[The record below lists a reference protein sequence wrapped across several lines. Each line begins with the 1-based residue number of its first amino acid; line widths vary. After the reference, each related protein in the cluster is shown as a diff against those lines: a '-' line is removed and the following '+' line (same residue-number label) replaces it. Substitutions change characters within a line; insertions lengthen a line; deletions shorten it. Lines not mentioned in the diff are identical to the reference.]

1 MKKIIIAT
9 MVILILVMASITAAY
24 ADSTSTIKSIDA
36 VVSDIRAEL
45 GLKATDPINPDKVSN
60 DLLEQL
66 GDSVMEAMIGN
77 HDLHEQMD
85 ARMGGD
91 GSATLTSMHIR
102 MGYEYLYRVSN
113 GSNLGFGSSVN
124 SNWNTMMG
132 YPGWGMM
139 NGLAGN
145 SMMNYSGWGMM
156 NGLAFNGMMGL
167 HNGWGY
173 MMGNQ
178 NWNLYAAPNPTPTAT
193 ANQTTTT
200 NSAVTQN
207 WGSQTSCWN
216 NGGATPGSTY
226 QAPSNSNNTTNSG
239 NWNNMQWN
247 NNGMMN

>member
-1 MKKIIIAT
+1 MKKIIAT

-45 GLKATDPINPDKVSN
+45 ALKATDPINPDKVSN

-113 GSNLGFGSSVN
+113 GSTLGFGSSVN
-124 SNWNTMMG
+124 GNWNTMMG

-139 NGLAGN
+139 NGFAGN
-145 SMMNYSGWGMM
+145 GMMNYSGWGMM
-156 NGLAFNGMMGL
+156 NGLAFNGMRGL

-178 NWNLYAAPNPTPTAT
+178 NWNSNITPKTTPAAT
-193 ANQTTTT
+193 ANQTTT

-207 WGSQTSCWN
+207 WGSQTQCWN
-216 NGGATPGSTY
+216 NGGSTPGSTY

>member
-1 MKKIIIAT
+1 MKKIIAT
-9 MVILILVMASITAAY
+9 MVILVLLMASNTAVF
-24 ADSTSTIKSIDA
+24 ADSTSEIKSIDT
-36 VVSDIRAEL
+36 VISDIREEL
-45 GLKATDPINPDKVSN
+45 NLKATDPIYPEKVTN

-102 MGYEYLYRVSN
+102 MGYEYLYIVLN
-113 GSNLGFGSSVN
+113 GLNLDYGTTVN
-124 SNWNTMMG
+124 SNWINMMG
-132 YPGWGMM
+132 YTGWGMM
-139 NGLAGN
+139 KGFVGN

-156 NGLAFNGMMGL
+156 NNLTFDSVKRI
-167 HNGWGY
+167 HYDSGY

-178 NWNLYAAPNPTPTAT
+178 YWKSNGAQQNTPSGTPSQAT
-193 ANQTTTT
+193 TGG
-200 NSAVTQN
+200 AVTQS
-207 WGSQTSCWN
+207 WSSQTPCWN
-216 NGGATPGSTY
+216 NGGSIPGSTY
-226 QAPSNSNNTTNSG
+226 SAPNNSTKTTNSG